1 MRKIFGILFIVLGIV
16 CLPSVFAPSAAEFIG
31 RLIGWAL
38 TSVIPAYF
46 LLRNSSGKKNDNQ
59 NDKDIN
65 Q

>member
-1 MRKIFGILFIVLGIV
+1 MKKVFGILFIVLGVV

-46 LLRNSSGKKNDNQ
+46 LLRNSGKKSE
-59 NDKDIN
+59 DKKDKEIN

>member
-1 MRKIFGILFIVLGIV
+1 MKKVFGILFIVLGVV

-46 LLRNSSGKKNDNQ
+46 LLRNSGKKSE
-59 NDKDIN
+59 DKKDKEIN
-65 Q
+65 